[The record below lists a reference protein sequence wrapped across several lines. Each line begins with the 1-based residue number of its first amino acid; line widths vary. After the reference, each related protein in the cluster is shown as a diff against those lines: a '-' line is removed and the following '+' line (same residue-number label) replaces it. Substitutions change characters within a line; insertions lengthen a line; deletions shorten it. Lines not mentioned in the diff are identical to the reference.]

1 MLEFRFEIQDNLVR
15 NFWQNSCV
23 SNSKSGSMHWNHEG
37 YILYNLLNYMR
48 QTSTST
54 PAQLASQSDIG
65 CYITYPFNLRF
76 IYTLLTHLV
85 CCWSKEEV
93 ASMGVDNSF
102 RFRCTPRRVQYVQHV
117 LTVHRLRRAVSGL
130 SIKSLYKT
138 IWKTNGW
145 VTIYYSF
152 TVPAAILLSRKNILL
167 FNMVLVITCSIGMS
181 LPYIG
186 TVAPVLWATNTCFT
200 QSHPSTA
207 SSTIAFSG
215 IILPSRTASLA
226 VITVFAWAENKVKN
240 ISLPSH
246 KIENGGGGT
255 RFLVGMPKKSYLVY
269 SNYFI
274 CCQDNWFTVFVSESV
289 LGFSSLE
296 GLLQAMLLLPSI
308 CTASSTSDL
317 ANNWNVTK
325 HVSPE
330 NNDNCASAQYCKV
343 TPVWV
348 AHTKTSKGHTLQAVA
363 CFYIQKFAL
372 LCKWTSCLSS
382 GQLVHITIKGVLFN
396 RKNSLRINIMYCQ

>member
-1 MLEFRFEIQDNLVR
+1 MVNKHHTLGVYFTYSRINCMNAYARVPVWNTRYFSQEFLAKFLCIKLEVWFYALKSWRIYTIQPAQL
-15 NFWQNSCV
+15 
-23 SNSKSGSMHWNHEG
+23 HEADE
-37 YILYNLLNYMR
+37 YLNWLD
-48 QTSTST
+48 
-54 PAQLASQSDIG
+54 QLASQSDIG
-65 CYITYPFNLRF
+65 CYITYLQF

-85 CCWSKEEV
+85 CCWSKKEV

-102 RFRCTPRRVQYVQHV
+102 RFRCTPRSVQYVQHV
-117 LTVHRLRRAVSGL
+117 FTVHWLRRAVSGL

-152 TVPAAILLSRKNILL
+152 TVSTVISFSRKNILL
-167 FNMVLVITCSIGMS
+167 FNMVLVITCSMGMS

-246 KIENGGGGT
+246 NIENGGGGRGT
-255 RFLVGMPKKSYLVY
+255 GP
-269 SNYFI
+269 
-274 CCQDNWFTVFVSESV
+274 
-289 LGFSSLE
+289 GF
-296 GLLQAMLLLPSI
+296 
-308 CTASSTSDL
+308 
-317 ANNWNVTK
+317 
-325 HVSPE
+325 
-330 NNDNCASAQYCKV
+330 
-343 TPVWV
+343 
-348 AHTKTSKGHTLQAVA
+348 
-363 CFYIQKFAL
+363 
-372 LCKWTSCLSS
+372 
-382 GQLVHITIKGVLFN
+382 
-396 RKNSLRINIMYCQ
+396 